1 MLSSYILFASARS
14 PASSGSEYST
24 AVPTTP
30 QEGAAPSTPLDP
42 DWGSDSEEDSAEAG
56 GAELEDGEVS
66 EFEPPTA
73 EPEGSKQPD
82 PTPTGELAAPPTAG
96 ESAGP
101 ELEGGKPVGS
111 GSESAEA
118 EGGEAAGPATPAPS
132 TPPATGLATQRVE
145 SMLYA
150 SASGRWIPAP
160 PAAPAS
166 PPKQGRARSVP
177 STKYVGAYTKSVY
190 GSYGLQASRGG
201 HFSGCVVRPTQATT
215 LVKAAPRTQV
225 QPRPSKKARVL
236 A

>member
-1 MLSSYILFASARS
+1 MPR
-14 PASSGSEYST
+14 
-24 AVPTTP
+24 
-30 QEGAAPSTPLDP
+30 APSTPLEP

-56 GAELEDGEVS
+56 EAELENGGVS

-111 GSESAEA
+111 GSESVEA

-132 TPPATGLATQRVE
+132 TPPATGLATQRGE

-225 QPRPSKKARVL
+225 QPRPSKLARVL

>member
-30 QEGAAPSTPLDP
+30 QEGAAPSTPLEP

-56 GAELEDGEVS
+56 EAELENGGVS

-73 EPEGSKQPD
+73 EPEGSNQPD
-82 PTPTGELAAPPTAG
+82 STPTGELAAPPTAG

-132 TPPATGLATQRVE
+132 TPPA
-145 SMLYA
+145 
-150 SASGRWIPAP
+150 P
-160 PAAPAS
+160 
-166 PPKQGRARSVP
+166 
-177 STKYVGAYTKSVY
+177 
-190 GSYGLQASRGG
+190 
-201 HFSGCVVRPTQATT
+201 
-215 LVKAAPRTQV
+215 
-225 QPRPSKKARVL
+225 
-236 A
+236 